1 MPLFLAPCLVGT
13 DGREMAGFHRQ
24 FCTNLL
30 PISVDVTEFM
40 PAGWNQMS
48 VSAYDFGIN
57 HHQGGIRLH
66 GG

>member
-1 MPLFLAPCLVGT
+1 M

-40 PAGWNQMS
+40 PAGWNQTP

-57 HHQGGIRLH
+57 HQQGGIRLH